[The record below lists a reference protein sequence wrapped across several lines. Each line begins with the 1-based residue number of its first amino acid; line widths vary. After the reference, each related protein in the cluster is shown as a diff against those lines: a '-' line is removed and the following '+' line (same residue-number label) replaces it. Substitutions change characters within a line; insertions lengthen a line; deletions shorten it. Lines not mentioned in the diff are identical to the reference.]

1 MATQHTGQKGLAFDL
16 DGDTFVD
23 DGLEEGAHLVGGDF
37 AEVVGGGGAV
47 DGVGHDLA
55 GAQETDDVEHRGDD
69 GGVGGVE
76 VGGMVSSID
85 IGIGLAAE
93 EAPLEDE
100 VAVEL
105 LEGFNNTGD
114 VVARSRVVY
123 LGNQLVGGGI
133 NFHDGVVDLAEG
145 GEDLGDVDAGGVA
158 EDRDLGMREVAVA
171 ESQGVVDDLRELRV
185 EGGFAV
191 AAEGDGVDGD
201 IVGDHILEFVAEVVT
216 DLGGGGDDGVVATV
230 AIPSTFAVDAV
241 EVAEFTFLGEKV
253 DAEGVAQSAAMD
265 WSEDRFFTKHF

>member
-1 MATQHTGQKGLAFDL
+1 
-16 DGDTFVD
+16 
-23 DGLEEGAHLVGGDF
+23 
-37 AEVVGGGGAV
+37 
-47 DGVGHDLA
+47 
-55 GAQETDDVEHRGDD
+55 
-69 GGVGGVE
+69 
-76 VGGMVSSID
+76 MVSSID

-123 LGNQLVGGGI
+123 LGNQLIGGSI
-133 NFHDGVVDLAEG
+133 DFHDGVVDLAEG